1 MSVGRIVLFGPS
13 LWAGGAERVMSI
25 LANAWAE
32 QGREVTVLTLAASAT
47 DFYAL
52 APSVR
57 RVGLDVMADSAGLIS
72 ALLNNARRGAAV
84 RRAIRAAGPEMVIS
98 FGEQN
103 NVLALFATRGLR
115 CPVIVS
121 ERVDPSQHPAGALWE
136 RLRRVSYPWANAVA
150 VQTEA
155 VAHWVAREI
164 GPLRTAVI
172 PNPVRLLTVPPEIER
187 NPAAPTLIA
196 MGRLVPQK
204 GFDLLIEAFARLAD
218 KHSAW
223 RLTIVG
229 EGALR
234 GELEVQA
241 ARQGLAERVHFT
253 GRVADPEA
261 HLGRADVFVL
271 SSRYEGFP
279 NVLLEA
285 MSLGLPVVSFDC
297 PSGPS
302 AIIRHR
308 EDGVLVPAGD
318 VSALAAALDGVMT
331 DAALRHRLG
340 DNARAVVER
349 FGTDSILARWDAL
362 MAGVVA

>member
-25 LANAWAE
+25 LANAWAG
-32 QGREVTVLTLAASAT
+32 QGRDVTVLTLAASAT

-57 RVGLDVMADSAGLIS
+57 RVGLDVMADSAGLAS

-84 RRAIRAAGPEMVIS
+84 RRAIRAARPEVVIS

-136 RLRRVSYPWANAVA
+136 RLRRVSYPWADAVA

-155 VAHWVAREI
+155 VAQWVAREI

-172 PNPVRLLTVPPEIER
+172 PNPVRPLAVPPGIER

-196 MGRLVPQK
+196 MGRLVHQK

-218 KHSAW
+218 KHPAW

-234 GELEVQA
+234 GELEAQA
-241 ARQGLAERVHFT
+241 ARLAERVHFT
-253 GRVADPEA
+253 GRVTEPEA

-318 VSALAAALDGVMT
+318 VSALAAALDGVMADT
-331 DAALRHRLG
+331 ALRHRLG

-362 MAGVVA
+362 MTEVAA